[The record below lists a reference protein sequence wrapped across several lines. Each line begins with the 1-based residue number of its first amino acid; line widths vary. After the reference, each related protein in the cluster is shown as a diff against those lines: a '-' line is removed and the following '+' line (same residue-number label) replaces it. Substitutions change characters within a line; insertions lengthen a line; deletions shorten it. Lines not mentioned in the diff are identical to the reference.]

1 MKKLFALALAAGALT
16 ARLFAADVDAEG
28 FTRIFDGK
36 SFAGWKMATE
46 NTNSFTIQ
54 DGAFVAKGE
63 RCHLFYVGDEQPFKD
78 FELKVDVMTG
88 PKSNGGIYVCTR
100 YQETDWPRGGFET
113 QVNNTHGDWKKTGS
127 IYDVANVETSL
138 AKDNEWWTQH
148 VIVKGNQITVKV
160 NGKTVVQYN
169 EPPGA
174 QPGKP
179 FERKIGP
186 GTVALQAHDPG
197 SVVKFKN
204 IRVKKL

>member
-1 MKKLFALALAAGALT
+1 VSAGLI
-16 ARLFAADVDAEG
+16 AADSDVEPG
-28 FTRIFDGK
+28 FTRIFNGK
-36 SFAGWKMATE
+36 NLEGWKMATE
-46 NTNSFTIQ
+46 NTNAFTIQ
-54 DGAFVAKGE
+54 DGAIVAKGQ
-63 RCHLFYVGDEQPFKD
+63 RCHLFYVGDGQPFTD

-88 PKSNGGIYVCTR
+88 PNSNGGIYVCTR

-127 IYDVANVETSL
+127 IYDVANVNTSL

-148 VIVKGNQITVKV
+148 VIVKGNKITVKV
-160 NGKTVVQYN
+160 NDKIAVEYT

-174 QPGKP
+174 QPQKP

-186 GTVALQAHDPG
+186 GTIALQAHDPG
-197 SVVKFKN
+197 SLVKFKN